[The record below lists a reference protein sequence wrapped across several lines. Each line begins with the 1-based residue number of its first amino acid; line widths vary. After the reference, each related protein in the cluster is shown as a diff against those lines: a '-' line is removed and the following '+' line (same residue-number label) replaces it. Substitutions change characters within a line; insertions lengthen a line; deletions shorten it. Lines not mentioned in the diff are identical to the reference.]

1 MGPKR
6 RKIFLCLHLCSWK
19 VRWLPLDHFIYRVN
33 EANRNSLSSILS
45 FSICVVVDQFL
56 VLFKEC
62 FVCSFIGQVY
72 KGWSMMFW
80 KQVLVHVHLC
90 LSFSPC
96 VQGFKKIW
104 WLENL
109 IVFFFLTLPTWLCCC
124 VSVLEQTTLFWCV
137 CIMYAH
143 VFDQVN
149 IPWSLHLNQHKKVT
163 TESKYVIFFSML
175 FYIFRHGLI
184 PVTIFCLHLYFLLLR
199 VFECQHIFAVY
210 YRWDFS
216 GWQYKAG

>member
-1 MGPKR
+1 MESKLHSIR
-6 RKIFLCLHLCSWK
+6 ATATVDHIIDSVNEAEKEIIFSLSSFVYGSWK

-72 KGWSMMFW
+72 KWWSMMFW

-104 WLENL
+104 WLENM
-109 IVFFFLTLPTWLCCC
+109 IAFFFLTLPTWLCCC
-124 VSVLEQTTLFWCV
+124 VSVLEQTTLFLMCLYNV
-137 CIMYAH
+137 CTCI
-143 VFDQVN
+143 
-149 IPWSLHLNQHKKVT
+149 WS
-163 TESKYVIFFSML
+163 S
-175 FYIFRHGLI
+175 
-184 PVTIFCLHLYFLLLR
+184 
-199 VFECQHIFAVY
+199 
-210 YRWDFS
+210 
-216 GWQYKAG
+216 